1 MATVGIGS
9 KSPMTKSPVTKA
21 PNIVAHA
28 PTCLPNIGD
37 CTGDFDMEDSVVGDF
52 VMGDFVAGGFFHGGF
67 CRWGILTQY
76 PLLPLRQ
83 NI

>member
-1 MATVGIGS
+1 
-9 KSPMTKSPVTKA
+9 
-21 PNIVAHA
+21 
-28 PTCLPNIGD
+28 
-37 CTGDFDMEDSVVGDF
+37 MEDSVVGDF

-83 NI
+83 NIYFFLFYLHTFSILLKFCARNTKTDICLVII